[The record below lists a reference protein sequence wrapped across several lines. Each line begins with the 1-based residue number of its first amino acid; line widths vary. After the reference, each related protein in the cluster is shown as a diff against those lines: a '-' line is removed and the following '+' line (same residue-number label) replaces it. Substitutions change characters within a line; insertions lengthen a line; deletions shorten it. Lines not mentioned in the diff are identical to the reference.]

1 MAENAIILA
10 IFTPDQS
17 VRPVKHLLLLAA
29 FLLLSDFPPQAEK
42 AEKYIADHRTEWY
55 AEWRA
60 LDVSPEMAEAVIWP
74 EVLRYSVIRDI
85 IENTLNYSTYIRLGT
100 SGFDF
105 SIGRFQIRPSFA
117 ERLEKAWM
125 GSGLAPRY
133 NIWFDTQDSRYARR
147 KRIRRL
153 QEDQWQC
160 RYLGVFI
167 RLLYLTYGSLDKQ
180 QKKVQEGLET
190 LSEEDQLRLIST
202 AYNCGCQWP
211 EAGHGDLGRLWAHA
225 YDRNFHLELG
235 SGKYKL
241 GSEEPAPHYSYSDL
255 CIEWY
260 RQVLPKSE

>member
-74 EVLRYSVIRDI
+74 EVLRYSVIRDFL
-85 IENTLNYSTYIRLGT
+85 ESTLNYSTYVRRGT
-100 SGFDF
+100 DGFDF

-117 ERLEKAWM
+117 ERLERAWM
-125 GSGLAPRY
+125 KSGLASRY

-153 QEDQWQC
+153 QEDEWQC
-160 RYLGVFI
+160 RYLGVFL

-190 LSEEDQLRLIST
+190 LSIEDQVRLVST

-211 EAGHGDLGRLWAHA
+211 EAGHGDLSRLWAHA

-235 SGKYKL
+235 SGKFKL
-241 GSEEPAPHYSYSDL
+241 GSEEPAPHYCYSDL

-260 RQVLPKSE
+260 NKLRI